1 MKFAAA
7 ATVAGSLIGL
17 VAAQTCSTPA
27 DPNKQSGNPI
37 RAPLTQIVQAGVPF
51 NIIWDNTT
59 AGDISIELLRGP
71 STNIVPIKC
80 LVDNIPNIGK
90 FVWTPDSSLTPD
102 VTHYGLRIIVT
113 GTGQFQYSNQFGIS
127 NDAVHQ
133 PTSSSTVPTT
143 SGTITTKTGSSTTP
157 VTTTSVSAPTVTTSV
172 PLSSV
177 TGHATASAGIAT
189 TLATNSSMMVVIATT
204 HIPVPLT
211 VSGKPTY
218 PILQPSKNMT
228 IPGSLQTSKT
238 SIITEVTASASA
250 TFSSLTGTGS
260 PIASPTGTS
269 APNSGAGKILAGSVL
284 AGLGAIAALVL

>member
-1 MKFAAA
+1 MKFSAAA
-7 ATVAGSLIGL
+7 VLAGCFTGL

-71 STNIVPIKC
+71 STNILPIKC
-80 LVDNIPNIGK
+80 IVDNIPNTGK

-102 VTHYGLRIIVT
+102 VTHYGLRIIVS

-133 PTSSSTVPTT
+133 PTSSSIFTLPGT
-143 SGTITTKTGSSTTP
+143 TITQTGSSSSP
-157 VTTTSVSAPTVTTSV
+157 VTTTSVSAPTITTSV
-172 PLSSV
+172 PPSSV
-177 TGHATASAGIAT
+177 NGNAT
-189 TLATNSSMMVVIATT
+189 TSPGIETTPAVNSSMVVIATT
-204 HIPVPLT
+204 HIPVPIT
-211 VSGKPTY
+211 PSGKPTY

-228 IPGSLQTSKT
+228 VPGSLQTSKT
-238 SIITEVTASASA
+238 SVASQVTASASA
-250 TFSSLTGTGS
+250 SFSSPSGTGS
-260 PIASPTGTS
+260 PIAGPTGTS
-269 APNSGAGKILAGSVL
+269 APNSGAEKVLAGSII
-284 AGLGAIAALVL
+284 AGLGVMAAFVL